1 MKLTSVPGSIWREPS
16 RMAVAWKSNAD
27 PSASVDRAET
37 APGVERGDPPEERS
51 REGTGPAKVVSD
63 QCTILE
69 SGISK
74 MSVAPLSRSAG
85 MRMLMSDFATTASS
99 ANAPPPESSE
109 IVGARIDGSTERTP
123 SS

>member
-1 MKLTSVPGSIWREPS
+1 MELERRAFRIGHGSDAP
-16 RMAVAWKSNAD
+16 
-27 PSASVDRAET
+27 
-37 APGVERGDPPEERS
+37 PGVERGDPPEERS
-51 REGTGPAKVVSD
+51 MGGDGANQSRRPRC

-99 ANAPPPESSE
+99 VNAPPPESSE
-109 IVGARIDGSTERTP
+109 IVGARIEGSTERTP